1 MAIYLFCRGE
11 LVTAFES
18 NVFAIGTWNL
28 QRWSS
33 VHGGRYLGSCHCRLH
48 NHSGRLPWR
57 EQASQCH
64 HVAKPPHRPSSH
76 RGNCVYIRFN
86 VLSRNMAGIYVKEG
100 YWVDIYKCY
109 LLVDTNSCSWSN
121 RLTWRILYTAGLQS
135 YFLKPSQ
142 FYFW

>member
-1 MAIYLFCRGE
+1 MAICLFCRGE

-28 QRWSS
+28 QRRSS
-33 VHGGRYLGSCHCRLH
+33 VHGGRYLGSCHCGLH
-48 NHSGRLPWR
+48 NHPGRLPRR

-86 VLSRNMAGIYVKEG
+86 VLSRNMAGIYVKGRLLSG
-100 YWVDIYKCY
+100 YLQMLSVGRHKFLLMVKQTDLKDFVDSRSS
-109 LLVDTNSCSWSN
+109 V
-121 RLTWRILYTAGLQS
+121 ILSETLS
-135 YFLKPSQ
+135 IF
-142 FYFW
+142 FE

>member
-18 NVFAIGTWNL
+18 NVFEIGTWNL

-86 VLSRNMAGIYVKEG
+86 VLSRNMAGICQGRFIESIFTNVIFWLTQILAHGQTDRLEG
-100 YWVDIYKCY
+100 FCTQQVFSH
-109 LLVDTNSCSWSN
+109 T
-121 RLTWRILYTAGLQS
+121 
-135 YFLKPSQ
+135 F
-142 FYFW
+142 